1 MNMAE
6 FRGFYELNSCTSCG
20 GTGYRAY
27 ASTATWRGGA
37 GGMAITNDICDRCW
51 GSGDSTNT
59 WCDLWKIS
67 NQLAEKDAQISKDG
81 RALKEAHAELSRL
94 YAKIERLEA
103 TICTTLKH
111 AHDTGH
117 CDKYDDKPCPVCAVC
132 EMLEPA
138 LRVQG
143 DRT

>member
-94 YAKIERLEA
+94 YARIEQLDRELFSVQNKVPLD
-103 TICTTLKH
+103 CVKFN
-111 AHDTGH
+111 GG
-117 CDKYDDKPCPVCAVC
+117 KPIYYK
-132 EMLEPA
+132 ETEHEN
-138 LRVQG
+138 R
-143 DRT
+143 